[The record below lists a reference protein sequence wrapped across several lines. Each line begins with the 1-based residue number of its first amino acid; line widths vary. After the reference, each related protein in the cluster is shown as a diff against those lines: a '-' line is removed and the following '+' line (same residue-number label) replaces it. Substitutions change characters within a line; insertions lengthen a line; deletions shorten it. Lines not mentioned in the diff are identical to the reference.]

1 MNYRINN
8 SLNLFGTLIFT
19 VIALINQ
26 EVSVF
31 YMMYLFWWQEII
43 EIFGS
48 VFSKFMNGVS
58 FSSATKLL
66 FQSLLMMG
74 VYLIFIV
81 IIFGFVF
88 SFKHQKLFTIFAEVL
103 FFKNT
108 SFNLNLLLA
117 VLLMVLKVKD
127 KQIDE
132 ENHGPFST
140 NMLILHIS
148 IILGTILHFVSMRF
162 WGDTLEGSF
171 YPYLISAIP
180 FLVLKTVVQFYG
192 NNKKD

>member
-48 VFSKFMNGVS
+48 VFAKIKKGVS
-58 FSSATKLL
+58 FSSATKSL

-81 IIFGFVF
+81 VVFGFVF
-88 SFKHQKLFTIFAEVL
+88 SFKHQKLFIIFGEVL
-103 FFKNT
+103 FFRNT

-117 VLLMVLKVKD
+117 VLLMVIKVKD

-148 IILGTILHFVSMRF
+148 IILGAILHFVSMRF
-162 WGDTLEGSF
+162 WGDPLEGSI
-171 YPYLISAIP
+171 YPYLISVIP
-180 FLVLKTVVQFYG
+180 FLILKTIVQYYA
-192 NNKKD
+192 NRKSD